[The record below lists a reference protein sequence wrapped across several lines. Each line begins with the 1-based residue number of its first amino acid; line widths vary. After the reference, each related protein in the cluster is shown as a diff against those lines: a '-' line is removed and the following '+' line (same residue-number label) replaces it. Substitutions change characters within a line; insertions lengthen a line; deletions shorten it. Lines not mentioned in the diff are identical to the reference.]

1 MTAAFL
7 FYLIPAAFC
16 VLLVC
21 RLTCLAPLSGSFGA
35 SQVSGN
41 GKGGWWVGGRGEK
54 EEEEEAGGYHL
65 PDTSENPAGWM

>member
-1 MTAAFL
+1 MAAAFS

-21 RLTCLAPLSGSFGA
+21 RITCLAPLSGTFGA

-41 GKGGWWVGGRGEK
+41 GWEAGGRVGVLGVG
-54 EEEEEAGGYHL
+54 EEEEEGGRVGTTC
-65 PDTSENPAGWM
+65 PIPVKT

>member
-1 MTAAFL
+1 MAAAFS

-21 RLTCLAPLSGSFGA
+21 RITCLAPLSGTFGA

-41 GKGGWWVGGRGEK
+41 GWGAGGGGVLGVG
-54 EEEEEAGGYHL
+54 EEEEEGGRVGTTC
-65 PDTSENPAGWM
+65 PIPVKT